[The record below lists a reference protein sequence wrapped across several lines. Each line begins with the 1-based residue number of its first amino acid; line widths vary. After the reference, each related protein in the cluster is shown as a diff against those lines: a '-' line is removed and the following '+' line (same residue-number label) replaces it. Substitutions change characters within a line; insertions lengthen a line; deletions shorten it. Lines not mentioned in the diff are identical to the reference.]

1 MGNIGP
7 RHIATDQHGL
17 RVVRTDTG
25 MERCPTTAWA
35 NDPKITGTR
44 IATVSQEQRGHDK
57 TKEEQ
62 DHLFLSF
69 TFVIIV
75 SVSFLA
81 ETTCFVNPLEEP
93 LGLESQKSGSIFEI
107 NFLEYAVG

>member
-1 MGNIGP
+1 
-7 RHIATDQHGL
+7 
-17 RVVRTDTG
+17 

-44 IATVSQEQRGHDK
+44 VATVSQEQRGHDK
-57 TKEEQ
+57 AKEEK

-75 SVSFLA
+75 SVSFWQKLLA
-81 ETTCFVNPLEEP
+81 LSIPL
-93 LGLESQKSGSIFEI
+93 K
-107 NFLEYAVG
+107 NR

>member
-1 MGNIGP
+1 MGDIGP

-44 IATVSQEQRGHDK
+44 VATVSQEQRGHDK
-57 TKEEQ
+57 AKEEK

-75 SVSFLA
+75 SVSFWQKLPA
-81 ETTCFVNPLEEP
+81 LSIPL
-93 LGLESQKSGSIFEI
+93 K
-107 NFLEYAVG
+107 NR